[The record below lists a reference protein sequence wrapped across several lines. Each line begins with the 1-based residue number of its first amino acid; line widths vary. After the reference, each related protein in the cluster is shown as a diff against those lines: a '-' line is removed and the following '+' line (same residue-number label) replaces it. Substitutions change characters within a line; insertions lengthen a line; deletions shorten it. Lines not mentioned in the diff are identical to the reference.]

1 MGRLEYKSVERKGD
15 EALWNDLVLYSNR
28 VGY

>member
-15 EALWNDLVLYSNR
+15 ETLWNDLVLYSNR
-28 VGY
+28 VGF